1 MTVEVAA
8 DSDSNCAFQMLPNLA
23 TPVVLLVVAL
33 PHLLLD
39 EFSGYLPSP
48 EFFLLLLF
56 FPSISKLICR
66 LGSLFSSL
74 LSSLLKPV
82 VVPQKH

>member
-8 DSDSNCAFQMLPNLA
+8 DSNCPFQMLPNLA